1 MPYMNEKF
9 VVALAIWTI
18 RMDIL
23 PFLVTLIFFEMVE
36 LHCPD
41 RVICQFGYR
50 QHIRVNID
58 TSDVLHAI
66 TC

>member
-23 PFLVTLIFFEMVE
+23 SSLVTLMFFEMVE
-36 LHCPD
+36 LYCLD
-41 RVICQFGYR
+41 RVICQIGYR
-50 QHIRVNID
+50 QHIRVDID
-58 TSDVLHAI
+58 TSNVLHAI